1 MIFLSRRAAR
11 PARAN
16 DSTAEAFLEFIL
28 IRTEEFV
35 TEIIFS
41 AGMKK
46 RTPLFFDADIILLL
60 LCFYFPRMID
70 PASPQP
76 AQRAD
81 YCELDPI
88 IL

>member
-35 TEIIFS
+35 QNNFLSRCEEKDSSIF
-41 AGMKK
+41 
-46 RTPLFFDADIILLL
+46 
-60 LCFYFPRMID
+60 
-70 PASPQP
+70 
-76 AQRAD
+76 
-81 YCELDPI
+81 
-88 IL
+88 

>member
-1 MIFLSRRAAR
+1 
-11 PARAN
+11 
-16 DSTAEAFLEFIL
+16 
-28 IRTEEFV
+28 
-35 TEIIFS
+35 
-41 AGMKK
+41 MKK
-46 RTPLFFDADIILLL
+46 RTPLFFDADIILLSFIPYVL
-60 LCFYFPRMID
+60 FYFPRMID